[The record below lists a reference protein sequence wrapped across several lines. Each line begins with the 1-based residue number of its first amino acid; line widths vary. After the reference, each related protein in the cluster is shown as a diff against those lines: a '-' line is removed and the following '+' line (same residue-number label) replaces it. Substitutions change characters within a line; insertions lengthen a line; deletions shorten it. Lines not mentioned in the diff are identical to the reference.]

1 VSADLAPEIFNPFV
15 SGRAGGVGL
24 GLAVTLRLV
33 RGFGWNIGVRRE
45 GERTVFGVEV
55 PGALPLG
62 ALSEA
67 P

>member
-1 VSADLAPEIFNPFV
+1 
-15 SGRAGGVGL
+15 L